1 MKTLKQ
7 QEYEMNMDAL
17 SKITDWHRTTQHITG
32 SYSITTIELEREIRE
47 AERQLW
53 FLEQKAAKRD
63 RWSMNC
69 ESRVKKT

>member
-32 SYSITTIELEREIRE
+32 SYSITTVGDTRTGASIVEH
-47 AERQLW
+47 ATQSG
-53 FLEQKAAKRD
+53 QA
-63 RWSMNC
+63 
-69 ESRVKKT
+69 